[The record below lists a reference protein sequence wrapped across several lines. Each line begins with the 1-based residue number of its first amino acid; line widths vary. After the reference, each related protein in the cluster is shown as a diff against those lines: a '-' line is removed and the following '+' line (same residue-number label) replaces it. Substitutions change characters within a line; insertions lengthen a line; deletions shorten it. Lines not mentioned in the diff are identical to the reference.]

1 VTHTRLNI
9 YLHRDHAKRL
19 AALSKMQNVSK
30 SSLVATALTWFLS
43 PEGGQAREATVVRRL
58 DRLAHQFER
67 LERDQTIQMEALAL
81 FIRHQLSV
89 TAPIPEAHQQA
100 ARAQGRV
107 RFEQFIDQLAR
118 HLQRG
123 GSLVRDVWQEIAP
136 ETAGDGKGPS
146 SGADVSPPEERRS

>member
-1 VTHTRLNI
+1 MTQTRLNI
-9 YLHRDHAKRL
+9 YLHREHAKQL
-19 AALSKMQNVSK
+19 AALSKMQRVSK

-43 PEGGQAREATVVRRL
+43 PEGGQAREATVLRRL
-58 DRLAHQFER
+58 DRLVHHLER

-89 TAPIPEAHQQA
+89 TAPIPEAHQPA
-100 ARAQGRV
+100 ARAQGRA

-123 GSLVRDVWQEIAP
+123 GSLVQDVWQEIAP
-136 ETAGDGKGPS
+136 DKAQEGAGPS
-146 SGADVSPPEERRS
+146 GSANGSPPEEHPS

>member
-1 VTHTRLNI
+1 MNQTRLNI
-9 YLHRDHAKRL
+9 YLHREHAKRL
-19 AALSKMQNVSK
+19 AALAKMQRVSK
-30 SSLVATALTWFLS
+30 SSLVATALSWFLS
-43 PEGGQAREATVVRRL
+43 PDGGQAREATVVRRL

-89 TAPIPEAHQQA
+89 TAPIPEAHQPA

-123 GSLVRDVWQEIAP
+123 GSLVRDVWHEVAP
-136 ETAGDGKGPS
+136 ETRGEGTGPS
-146 SGADVSPPEERRS
+146 SDANGSPPEDGPS

>member
-1 VTHTRLNI
+1 VSQTRLNI
-9 YLHRDHAKRL
+9 YLNREHAKQL
-19 AALSKMQNVSK
+19 AALAKMQRVSK
-30 SSLVATALTWFLS
+30 SSLVATALSWFLS
-43 PEGGQAREATVVRRL
+43 PDGGQAREATVVRRL

-100 ARAQGRV
+100 ARAQGRI

-136 ETAGDGKGPS
+136 DTAGVGTGPS
-146 SGADVSPPEERRS
+146 SGGNDSPPEERPS

>member
-9 YLHRDHAKRL
+9 YLHREHAKRL
-19 AALSKMQNVSK
+19 AALAKMQNVSK
-30 SSLVATALTWFLS
+30 SSLVATALAWFLS
-43 PEGGQAREATVVRRL
+43 PEGGQAREATMLRRL

-67 LERDQTIQMEALAL
+67 LERDQTIQMEALGL

-136 ETAGDGKGPS
+136 DTAGEAAGS
-146 SGADVSPPEERRS
+146 SSAGNGSPPEEHPS